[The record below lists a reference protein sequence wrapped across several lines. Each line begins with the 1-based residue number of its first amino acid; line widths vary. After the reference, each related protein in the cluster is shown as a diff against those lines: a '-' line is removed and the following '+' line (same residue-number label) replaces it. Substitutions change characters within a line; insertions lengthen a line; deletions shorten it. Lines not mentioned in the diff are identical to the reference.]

1 MVSAGAAIAVEGRT
15 KATTAWFP
23 WIVAAVAY
31 GWLFWAPVTGT
42 ARLWWVDPDAGH
54 GLLLAPLALILAWR
68 SGIAPGARA
77 RPYAGLAILALAV
90 TFRTIG
96 GLATELYT
104 MRVAAWLAVVGIVV
118 FAAGFVQV
126 RRWWLPAA
134 LLLLSLPLPEIVL
147 ASLALPLQFRASQL
161 GAALL
166 DWRHVPVQLAGNV
179 IQLPGHAL
187 FVTEACS
194 GLRSLSALLALG
206 LLIGG
211 LFLRTWWGRTALVT
225 IAIPIAMFLNGVRI
239 FLTGFAVFYI
249 DPKLGE
255 GVMHYTEGWFMFVA
269 ALIVLAGAAWLVQW
283 VEQRRGAM
291 GQDLGR
297 GGQIATA

>member
-1 MVSAGAAIAVEGRT
+1 LVSEAARNAGNGRSTAAT
-15 KATTAWFP
+15 WLP
-23 WIVAAVAY
+23 WVAAALAY
-31 GWLFWAPVTGT
+31 LWLFREPLAGT
-42 ARLWWVDPDAGH
+42 IRLWWVDPDAGH
-54 GLLLAPLALILAWR
+54 GLLLAPVAIFLAWR
-68 SGIAPGARA
+68 SGIAPGAKA
-77 RPYAGLAILALAV
+77 RPWAGLVILALAV
-90 TFRTIG
+90 VMRAVG

-104 MRVAAWLAVVGIVV
+104 MRVAAWVAGLGLVV
-118 FAAGFVQV
+118 FAAGFTQA

-134 LLLLSLPLPEIVL
+134 LLWLSLPLPEIVL
-147 ASLALPLQFRASQL
+147 SSLALPLQFRASQL

-179 IQLPGHAL
+179 IQLPGHSL

-211 LFLRTWWGRTALVT
+211 LFLQTWWGRAALV
-225 IAIPIAMFLNGVRI
+225 AVAVPIAMFLNGVRI

-249 DPKLGE
+249 DPQLGE

-269 ALIVLAGAAWLVQW
+269 AMIVLAGAAWAVHW
-283 VEQRRGAM
+283 AEHRGSRFTV
-291 GQDLGR
+291 GLGGESR
-297 GGQIATA
+297 VAAA